1 MYTGF
6 MFFISGMA
14 LWLGSL
20 FMATL
25 GTLILMSA
33 FIPRMIIEEQTLAS
47 ELEGYEDYLKRVK
60 YRLLPKIF

>member
-1 MYTGF
+1 MGF
-6 MFFISGMA
+6 MFFFSGVA